1 MTYNYTLGET
11 ITVVTQQAQFS
22 TWSNKMTSPSQTVQA
37 EITKVGRGL
46 ALAGNGKNTHEVQ
59 IAEAIIIE
67 DLNEGEQ
74 PWDRYKNLEGTTVTV
89 GTDHHCGTYYGSN
102 RYGWKSQSNSHFF
115 SEAPATCKNCNPD
128 ASKDTPLRSKL
139 DEVLAVKWHV
149 SINGD
154 KQHNCTYNTEAEA
167 RDAVK
172 AMRKDDKE
180 YAKRRKGK
188 STARVYKVHAP
199 LG

>member
-1 MTYNYTLGET
+1 MAYNYTLGEI
-11 ITVVTQQAQFS
+11 ITVQTQPARIN
-22 TWSNKMTSPSQTVQA
+22 TWTNQVKKAAQTVQA

-74 PWDRYKNLEGTTVTV
+74 AWDRYKNLEGTTVTV
-89 GTDHHCGTYYGSN
+89 GTGHRCGTYYGSN
-102 RYGWKSQSNSHFF
+102 RYGWESKSNSHFF

-128 ASKDTPLRSKL
+128 ARKDTPLRTKL

-149 SINGD
+149 SIND
-154 KQHNCTYNTEAEA
+154 YKQHNCTYDTETEA

-172 AMRKDDKE
+172 AMRKQDKE
-180 YAKRRKGK
+180 YAKRSKRKH
-188 STARVYKVHAP
+188 TARVYKVHAP